1 MSNSA
6 LCAALNSLIE
16 DCTVILGWCFSSE
29 EVDKTKLKQ
38 KEVTHTVPLSHFWN
52 QVNSMTKCTP

>member
-1 MSNSA
+1 MSSSA

-29 EVDKTKLKQ
+29 DVDKTKLKQ
-38 KEVTHTVPLSHFWN
+38 KEVGDLLQIDQAPWWQCSYTVL
-52 QVNSMTKCTP
+52 